1 MRVPLDGQGAT
12 PRHGVSLLPIAGDS
26 AYSAQPDTC
35 ADGSRWADLVALLVA
50 PGTPARLL
58 APTSA
63 DNAPRPVDEG
73 DADALLLQAERL
85 GGLAVVASIRAD
97 LVAVDLDGCASVVLP
112 QLLYAAEQVG
122 GVLVYLA
129 ASGSADSRHVV
140 LGCPT
145 AAGREWLRGSVERV
159 RWWAGL
165 DARAVDLRSGPGG
178 GLRLPG
184 SVALK
189 ADGGPVVPVDEA
201 GARLGGLEA
210 ARRARE
216 ALESVGLL
224 PGQGSAPA
232 AVHGPARRRGGL
244 VPVESDDGGPVVRGW
259 WARSSWA
266 SEDRALLHARPPV
279 GQRSDWATAA
289 ARMLWRRGVRD
300 WAEARRYYGRY
311 SVFSKY
317 RDRRDGGRA
326 HWAGVADTAAAY
338 RGPVTAAAAERCAGW
353 LEAAGRWTAHD
364 EAAAVA
370 AVVWHRFGDGR
381 GLEARPVA
389 VRDLALWLGCGRAK
403 AHGLLGALQ
412 ARGVLLLARSHA
424 DGPAGEAAL
433 YTLGPVPDEA
443 PAEGVEDSGHELTP
457 PGCGALDPAAVLSP
471 VWSVLGQ
478 GARAVWS
485 LLGSSRSSAAALA
498 AVSGLPVGRAGR
510 SGLLLLLGR
519 LEACGLAARAGEG
532 WRRGRSGLEAAG
544 RAVGASVVVARVRR
558 RVLLERT
565 RWHGATERAERASGA
580 ALAALRSLPGA
591 VSRAAGRAV
600 GGSSPARGAPVG
612 VGEVAGLWE
621 ASSRVASRAGPGAG
635 WP

>member
-1 MRVPLDGQGAT
+1 
-12 PRHGVSLLPIAGDS
+12 
-26 AYSAQPDTC
+26 
-35 ADGSRWADLVALLVA
+35 LVA
-50 PGTPARLL
+50 PDTPARLL
-58 APTSA
+58 APTSQ
-63 DNAPRPVDEG
+63 DNTPRPIGEG
-73 DADALLLQAERL
+73 DADALLLEAERL
-85 GGLAVVASIRAD
+85 GGLAVVAPIRAD
-97 LVAVDLDGCASVVLP
+97 LVAVDLDGCAAVVLP

-122 GVLVYLA
+122 AVLVYLA
-129 ASGSADSRHVV
+129 ASGSHDSRHVV

-184 SVALK
+184 SVSLK
-189 ADGGPVVPVDEA
+189 AGGGPVVPVDEA
-201 GARLGGLEA
+201 GLRLGGLEA

-224 PGQGSAPA
+224 PGPTPAPEA
-232 AVHGPARRRGGL
+232 AHGPARRRGG
-244 VPVESDDGGPVVRGW
+244 PVAVDLDGGGPVVRGW
-259 WARSSWA
+259 WARPSWS
-266 SEDRALLHARPPV
+266 SEDRGLLHARPPV

-300 WAEARRYYGRY
+300 WAEARRYYRR
-311 SVFSKY
+311 SPEFSKY

-338 RGPVTAAAAERCAGW
+338 RGPVTTAAAERCAGW

-370 AVVWHRFGDGR
+370 AVVWHRYSDGR

-389 VRDLALWLGCGRAK
+389 VRDLALWLGCGRDK

-412 ARGVLLLARSHA
+412 ARGVLVRVRSHA

-433 YTLGPVPDEA
+433 YTLGSVPDEA
-443 PAEGVEDSGHELTP
+443 PAERVEDSGHELTP
-457 PGCGALDPAAVLSP
+457 PLGGALDPAAVLSP

-485 LLGSSRSSAAALA
+485 LLDS
-498 AVSGLPVGRAGR
+498 SGLP
-510 SGLLLLLGR
+510 
-519 LEACGLAARAGEG
+519 AA
-532 WRRGRSGLEAAG
+532 
-544 RAVGASVVVARVRR
+544 
-558 RVLLERT
+558 
-565 RWHGATERAERASGA
+565 
-580 ALAALRSLPGA
+580 
-591 VSRAAGRAV
+591 
-600 GGSSPARGAPVG
+600 
-612 VGEVAGLWE
+612 
-621 ASSRVASRAGPGAG
+621 
-635 WP
+635 

>member
-1 MRVPLDGQGAT
+1 MRVPLDGQGTT
-12 PRHGVSLLPIAGDS
+12 PRHGVSPDLGAGVS
-26 AYSAQPDTC
+26 PYSAQPATC
-35 ADGSRWADLVALLVA
+35 ADGSRWADLVSLLVA
-50 PGTPARLL
+50 PDTPARLL
-58 APTSA
+58 APTSQ
-63 DNAPRPVDEG
+63 DNTPRPIGEG
-73 DADALLLQAERL
+73 DADALLLEAERL
-85 GGLAVVASIRAD
+85 GGLAVVAPIRAD
-97 LVAVDLDGCASVVLP
+97 LVAVDLDGCAAVVLP

-122 GVLVYLA
+122 AVLVYLA
-129 ASGSADSRHVV
+129 ASGSHDSRHVV

-184 SVALK
+184 SVSLK
-189 ADGGPVVPVDEA
+189 AGGGPVVPVDEA
-201 GARLGGLEA
+201 GLRLGGLEA

-224 PGQGSAPA
+224 PGPTPAPEA
-232 AVHGPARRRGGL
+232 AHGPARRRGG
-244 VPVESDDGGPVVRGW
+244 PVAVDLDGGGPVVRGW
-259 WARSSWA
+259 WARPSWS
-266 SEDRALLHARPPV
+266 SEDRGLLHARPPV

-300 WAEARRYYGRY
+300 WAEARRYYRRY
-311 SVFSKY
+311 PVFSKY

-338 RGPVTAAAAERCAGW
+338 RGPVTAEAASRCSGW

-370 AVVWHRFGDGR
+370 AVVWHRFADGR
-381 GLEARPVA
+381 GLEGRPVA
-389 VRDLALWLGCGRAK
+389 VRDLALWLGCGRDK
-403 AHGLLGALQ
+403 AHRLLGSLQ
-412 ARGVLLLARSHA
+412 GRGVLERVRSHA

-433 YTLGPVPDEA
+433 YTLAPLPDKA
-443 PAEGVEDSGHELTP
+443 PAEGVEYFGHELTP
-457 PGCGALDPAAVLSP
+457 PSCEPLDPAVVLAP

-485 LLGSSRSSAAALA
+485 LLSASTVPVAVLSAAA
-498 AVSGLPVGRAGR
+498 GLPGGRAGR
-510 SGLLLLLGR
+510 SGVLLLLER
-519 LEACGLAARAGEG
+519 LEACGLAVRCGAG
-532 WRRGRSGLEAAG
+532 WRRGRAGLEAAG
-544 RAVGASVVVARVRR
+544 RAAGASVVLDRVRR

-565 RWHGATERAERASGA
+565 RWHGVTERAERVAEHVLAGLRALSGGG
-580 ALAALRSLPGA
+580 SG
-591 VSRAAGRAV
+591 AAGRAV
-600 GGSSPARGAPVG
+600 GGSAVGRGAPVG
-612 VGEVAGLWE
+612 AGAVSAVWGR
-621 ASSRVASRAGPGAG
+621 SRALASRAGPGAG

>member
-1 MRVPLDGQGAT
+1 MRLPTNGQAAT
-12 PRHGVSLLPIAGDS
+12 LQGGVSAGEFRPSGEVS
-26 AYSAQPDTC
+26 ARPETC
-35 ADGSRWADLVALLVA
+35 ADGSRWADLVSLLVD
-50 PGTPARLL
+50 TDHPARLL
-58 APTSA
+58 APTSQ
-63 DNAPRPVDEG
+63 DNAPRPVGEG
-73 DADALLLQAERL
+73 DADALLLEAERL
-85 GGLAVVASIRAD
+85 GGLAVVAPIRAD
-97 LVAVDLDGCASVVLP
+97 LVAVDLDGCAAVVLP
-112 QLLYAAEQVG
+112 QLLYEAEQVG
-122 GVLVYLA
+122 AVLVYLA
-129 ASGSADSRHVV
+129 DSGSHDSQHVI

-159 RWWAGL
+159 RSWAGL

-184 SVALK
+184 SVSLK
-189 ADGGPVVPVDEA
+189 AGGGPVVPVDEA

-216 ALESVGLL
+216 ALEAVRLL
-224 PGQGSAPA
+224 PGQGSAPEA
-232 AVHGPARRRGGL
+232 AHGPARRRGG
-244 VPVESDDGGPVVRGW
+244 PVAVDLDNGGPVVRGW
-259 WARSSWA
+259 WARPSWA
-266 SEDRALLHARPPV
+266 SEDRALLHARPPA

-300 WAEARRYYGRY
+300 WAEARRYYRRY
-311 SVFSKY
+311 PVFAKY

-353 LEAAGRWTAHD
+353 LEVAGRWTAHD

-370 AVVWHRFGDGR
+370 AVVWHRYGDGR

-389 VRDLALWLGCGRAK
+389 VRDLALWLGCGRDK

-412 ARGVLLLARSHA
+412 ARGVLVRVRSHS

-433 YTLGPVPDEA
+433 YTLGSVPDEA
-443 PAEGVEDSGHELTP
+443 PAEGVEDFGHELTP
-457 PGCGALDPAAVLSP
+457 PLCGALDPEVVLSP

-485 LLGSSRSSAAALA
+485 LLGSAGLPTGALA
-498 AVSGLPVGRAGR
+498 AGAGLPVGRAGR

-519 LEACGLAARAGEG
+519 LEACGLAARAGDG
-532 WRRGRSGLEAAG
+532 WRRGRAGLEAAG
-544 RAVGASVVVARVRR
+544 RAVGASAVLARVRR

-565 RWHGATERAERASGA
+565 RWHGVTERAERAAGA
-580 ALAALRSLPGA
+580 ALAGLRVLSGG
-591 VSRAAGRAV
+591 VSRAVGRAV
-600 GGSSPARGAPVG
+600 DGSAAARGALVG
-612 VGEVAGLWE
+612 VGAAAGLWE
-621 ASSRVASRAGPGAG
+621 ASSPGASRAGPGAG